1 MKFKNLITFVLTL
14 ALLLTNFVVAFAA
27 ADQTKIEIT
36 VNKAE
41 IAAGESATVSVK
53 VTTNYP
59 VATMS
64 IPVFFDKTKV
74 DVENTSASLT
84 GYKVASVTTNATSAD
99 AAKVFAN
106 TGLSQSQ
113 YGFVLVNYIAEANA
127 QLSST
132 ISSVVLT
139 FNITAKETA
148 SGDAVIKAVTGSVK
162 TESNIE
168 GMLYF
173 GKAKSTTLN
182 EMPTNV
188 TSIDITKATTKV
200 SVVEGKNEIVFKDG
214 AEVEPILDTTNS
226 DEYPFVYGIDTLANI
241 TEDGSLADN
250 LTTKNGDAY
259 LEIIGDETTGAII
272 NVLDKKGNIVE
283 TYIFIYFGD
292 IDADGMISSTDGFM
306 AEYYEAMGE
315 GIDTVYALMAGDV
328 DGSGDIS
335 STDGFN
341 MEYFEAMGEGL
352 PSQQEIAEMV
362 SGNYYE
368 L

>member
-1 MKFKNLITFVLTL
+1 MKLKNLITFVLTL
-14 ALLLTNFVVAFAA
+14 AFLLTNFVVAFAA

-41 IAAGESATVSVK
+41 IATGETATVSVK

-84 GYKVASVTTNATSAD
+84 GYKVASVTTNVTSAD

-113 YGFVLVNYIAEANA
+113 YGFVLVNYIGEVNA
-127 QLSST
+127 QLSSI

-148 SGDAVIKAVTGSVK
+148 SGDAVIKAVAESVK

-214 AEVEPILDTTNS
+214 ADVEPVLDTTNAV
-226 DEYPFVYGIDTLANI
+226 EYPFIYGIDTLANI
-241 TEDGSLADN
+241 TEDGSLMDN
-250 LTTKNGDAY
+250 LTTNYGDDY
-259 LEIIGDETTGAII
+259 LEIIGNETTGTII
-272 NVLDKKGNIVE
+272 NILDKKGNIVG

-292 IDADGMISSTDGFM
+292 IDASGDITSTDGFL
-306 AEYYEAMGE
+306 AEYFEVLGE

-328 DGSGDIS
+328 DGSGDIT

-341 MEYFEAMGEGL
+341 MEYFEVMGEGF

-362 SGNYYE
+362 SDNYYE